1 MFKLIVVIFVFQMS
15 SMFSQEHAK
24 DTLFFDLDN
33 KYIKTFEELP
43 SRYYINEKLTE
54 GGFYFLIVEEPKLN
68 TPKEVFSLKNYIQRK
83 KIFKTTRI
91 NSNKLYDLLQECT
104 IIFVKQNPNNI
115 SFITV
120 KPRFE
125 IE

>member
-15 SMFSQEHAK
+15 SMFSQEHSK

-54 GGFYFLIVEEPKLN
+54 GSFYFLIVEEPKLN

-104 IIFVKQNPNNI
+104 IIFVKQNHNNI